1 MAKAT
6 TQMNSMHSIWEE
18 VKENHR
24 LLRTCRR
31 HRFQGEFRLGQRMT
45 CLECGG
51 TLTTTDIHMYAKGYA
66 AAGGK
71 PEEIWPALKE

>member
-1 MAKAT
+1 
-6 TQMNSMHSIWEE
+6 
-18 VKENHR
+18 
-24 LLRTCRR
+24 
-31 HRFQGEFRLGQRMT
+31 MT

-51 TLTTTDIHMYAKGYA
+51 EMSPSDILMYAKGYA